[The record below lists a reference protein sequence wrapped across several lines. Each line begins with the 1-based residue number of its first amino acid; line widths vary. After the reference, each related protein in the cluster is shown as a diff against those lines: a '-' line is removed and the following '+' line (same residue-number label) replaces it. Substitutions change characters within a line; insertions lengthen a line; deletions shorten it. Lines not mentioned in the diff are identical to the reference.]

1 MIFEM
6 LKKDPRERITID
18 NVSAYFMENEPIGEK
33 IVSNNRMSL
42 SKSNYQEVINDCYTK
57 T

>member
-1 MIFEM
+1 M